1 MKDSPLILASKSR
14 VVSRH
19 LFNLGCFISILF
31 TAPLCAQEI
40 DATQQLEQ
48 EPGVTAKSS
57 LLTKRFESDRTA
69 LTNAF
74 SITQF
79 QRNYI
84 LPYSHVTNPNSLGN
98 EALTSDNIDNNE
110 AKFQL
115 SIKLPLYNQE
125 GSVEGLY
132 FGFTLTSF
140 WQLYNSEVSK
150 PFRETNYEPEVFYQ
164 WNTDIR
170 ILGFEFNALQL
181 GFNHMSNGQSGIRSR
196 SWNRV
201 TLTSLFSDEDDV
213 YYLKT
218 WYRIPEDEK
227 VDVNDTSGDDNP
239 DMSHYYGRLEIGY
252 GTRLDNWG
260 ILLRFRN
267 NLEWSKN
274 RGSAGISISYPV
286 SPRYEVVLD
295 YFNGYGDSLI
305 DYNRKQERIGI
316 GFQLVLF

>member
-1 MKDSPLILASKSR
+1 MILANKPYALCLNMR
-14 VVSRH
+14 KYVALFFALVSV
-19 LFNLGCFISILF
+19 S
-31 TAPLCAQEI
+31 AWAQDI
-40 DATQQLEQ
+40 NATQQPEL
-48 EPGVTAKSS
+48 EPGVEVRPSI
-57 LLTKRFESDRTA
+57 LTKRFESDRTA
-69 LTNAF
+69 LANAF
-74 SITQF
+74 SVTQY

-84 LPYSHVTNPNSLGN
+84 LPYSHVTNPNALGN

-115 SIKLPLYNQE
+115 SIKLPLYTPENT
-125 GSVEGLY
+125 VEGLY

-201 TLTSLFSDEDDV
+201 ILTSLFSDDDDV
-213 YYLKT
+213 YYFKT
-218 WYRIPEDEK
+218 WYRVPEDEK
-227 VDVNDTSGDDNP
+227 KDDNDTSGDDNP
-239 DMSHYYGRLEIGY
+239 DINHYFGRVEIGY
-252 GTRLDNWG
+252 GTRWEDWG

-274 RGSAGISISYPV
+274 RGSAGITFSYPV

-316 GFQLVLF
+316 GLQLALF